1 MIGEKL
7 IAAGV
12 ITEEQLQE
20 ALKAQEGS
28 DKRLGD
34 VIIELGLATKEQ
46 VEAAFNS

>member
-12 ITEEQLQE
+12 ITDAQLQQ
-20 ALKAQEGS
+20 ALDAQEGT

-34 VIIELGLATKEQ
+34 MLI
-46 VEAAFNS
+46 